1 MSEIT
6 NFYQTVPN
14 SHYWTS
20 LEMLI
25 NFMKHYPND
34 PSPEAMETLK
44 EVLTTGLENT
54 LKQGYQ
60 LSNNKSL

>member
-1 MSEIT
+1 MSELN

-25 NFMKHYPND
+25 NFMKAYPLD
-34 PSPEAMETLK
+34 TSPHAMETLK
-44 EVLTTGLENT
+44 EVLTIGLENT

-60 LSNNKSL
+60 ITKI

>member
-1 MSEIT
+1 MSENIN

-20 LEMLI
+20 IEMLV
-25 NFMKHYPND
+25 NFMNHYPND
-34 PSPEAMETLK
+34 NTPHAMETLK
-44 EVLTTGLENT
+44 EVITVGLENT

-60 LSNNKSL
+60 ITKI